1 MPAITY
7 EHRDFSENYKTF
19 LDLKDGDSIFVLDY
33 KNVNIEEHK
42 ISKYSKEDKSDYFKK
57 GFYVVQ
63 FEIPDL
69 DNRQVKI
76 YNGNQLIEKD
86 GEIFYSTD
94 KRLCQTIKDII
105 YKRNNYQW
113 ETITNCFGNPMSRYR
128 YADKPVV
135 LC

>member
-7 EHRDFSENYKTF
+7 EHRDFSKNYKTF

-33 KNVNIEEHK
+33 KNVDIEEHK

-69 DNRQVKI
+69 NNRQVKI
-76 YNGNQLIEKD
+76 YNGNQLIAESRD
-86 GEIFYSTD
+86 EFYSTD
-94 KRLCQTIKDII
+94 KRICESILDII
-105 YKRNNYQW
+105 RHRNGYQW
-113 ETITNCFGNPMSRYR
+113 NTITHCFGNPMSRY
-128 YADKPVV
+128 ADKPVV
-135 LC
+135 LR